1 MNLFPVPDFG
11 AAWRWAAIAPS
22 VVAATY
28 APPSVVAQLASAR
41 SDNLIRYARAS
52 SAFYAERFRHLPE
65 HVRLD
70 ELPIVDRAELM
81 AHFDQWVTDPAIRL
95 TDVAAFIADPARC
108 GEPFLDRYAVWTSSG
123 TTGVPGIYL
132 SDSEALTVYEAL
144 LTLRAAGASGA
155 PSLWKTLL
163 AGGRMAMIA
172 AREGHFAGIAAWERA
187 QRQHPWMRM
196 RCRSFSVTDPI
207 ADLVAALNAWQ
218 PSLLASYPSMLSVL
232 GDERESGRL
241 NIEPTAL
248 WSGGEE
254 LVSAERARL
263 ERTFGCRLHEEY
275 AASECMNIAFSCEA
289 GTLHLHA
296 DWVILEPVDE
306 RGRRLPAGQPS
317 AGVLLTNLC
326 NRVQPLIRYQLGDSV
341 TMMNKPCPCGC
352 ALPGLRVEGRR
363 DDVLQLPAGSGATVS
378 IVPLAIESVLE
389 DRAGIHQYQLCQI
402 AADTLSI
409 RLTPPALLTHGQAC
423 QLAERCLRE
432 FLSAQGAGATRL
444 RFETGAPV
452 ADPVSGKLHKVRGL
466 AHPKRRPA
474 GR

>member
-11 AAWRWAAIAPS
+11 AAWRWASIAPS

-28 APPSVVAQLASAR
+28 APPGMTAQLASAR
-41 SDNLIRYARAS
+41 SDNLIRYARAHS
-52 SAFYAERFRHLPE
+52 SFYAKRLRHLPE
-65 HVRLD
+65 PVRLD
-70 ELPIVDRAELM
+70 DIPVVDRAELM

-95 TDVAAFIADPARC
+95 TDVTAFIADPKRC
-108 GEPFLDRYAVWTSSG
+108 GAPFLDRYAVWTSSG

-132 SDSEALTVYEAL
+132 SDPQALTVYEAL

-155 PSLWKTLL
+155 PSLWRTLL

-187 QRQHPWMRM
+187 QRQHPWMQM
-196 RCRSFSVTDPI
+196 RCRSFSVTDPT
-207 ADLVAALNAWQ
+207 AQLVAALNAWQ

-241 NIEPTAL
+241 TIEPAAL

-254 LVSAERARL
+254 LVSTERARL
-263 ERTFGCRLHEEY
+263 ERIFGCRLHEEY

-296 DWVILEPVDE
+296 DWVVLEPVDE
-306 RGRRLPAGQPS
+306 RGRLLPPGQPS

-341 TMMNKPCPCGC
+341 TMMNEPCACGC

-363 DDVLQLPAGSGATVS
+363 DDVLRLATGSGATIS

-389 DRAGIHQYQLCQI
+389 DRAGIHQYQLRQI
-402 AADTLSI
+402 APDALSI
-409 RLTPPALLTHGQAC
+409 RLMPPGLLTHAQAC

-432 FLSAQGAGATRL
+432 FLAAHGARAIQIS
-444 RFETGAPV
+444 FETDPPV
-452 ADPVSGKLHKVRGL
+452 ADPVSGKLHKVQGL
-466 AHPKRRPA
+466 PHPKRRRV